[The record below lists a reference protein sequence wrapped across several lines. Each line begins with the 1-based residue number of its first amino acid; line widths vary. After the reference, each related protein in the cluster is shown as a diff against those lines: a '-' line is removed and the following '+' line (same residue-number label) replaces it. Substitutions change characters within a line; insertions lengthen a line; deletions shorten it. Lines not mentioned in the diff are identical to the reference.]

1 MFMILAIG
9 TLMDIHQPAYS
20 IEAEK
25 YHQLARAALFQSSLF
40 DDPTINAVQ
49 ALVSIP
55 QAVPRAQPRSYF
67 RFSSS

>member
-9 TLMDIHQPAYS
+9 SLMDVHQPAYG

-55 QAVPRAQPRSYF
+55 VPQAQPRSYF
-67 RFSSS
+67 PF